1 MRKTRGD
8 GLTAALLLVLSLV
21 FVSAAP
27 ARAEIGLIVQEPIG
41 ALGFFTRVGHTGV
54 YLSDIC
60 PDGSPVRMRL
70 CAPGERGG
78 VLSKY
83 SLFSEYE
90 DYDWAIMPFDEYMH
104 GFGSPDLA
112 PLFGTPGLQRVI
124 EDHDFGELF
133 AQTLKSSSTGR
144 LPEGQWRKALATRF
158 DRTLY
163 IFSVATS
170 PTDAAAIVA
179 AFNGAANKSRF
190 NFFYRNCSDQA
201 KGIFDLMWPDDKI
214 GNRTSGVTMQTPK
227 GLAKA
232 LVDRAETHP
241 DLHLRVRRYSQLPG
255 TYPRSRPVL
264 FPMENTYKSI
274 AFAPWWF
281 FGGFREVALVSMLY
295 HQVVTPFSVIT
306 AAKDFITPRAAQLT
320 LEQHRLGRQ
329 QDQIRLV
336 LATSGRREPPR
347 PTLLVLNASVFRRL
361 GEIAREK
368 QAEIDRVQ
376 GSARHWQALEREFAA
391 TAQTVDWRHVA
402 PRELAEAI
410 TTGAL
415 RGQSSN
421 RLFRYFDT
429 HGEFYVDR
437 ENRGPWMRLA
447 FDDGRIYATGLSM
460 SHVGEGDPRVA
471 ALIQVAVL
479 DDVLH
484 ERPAHRA
491 NVETVDGLFAAFTRA
506 ARTLPRKG
514 DAGIGL
520 RKTDAERAATGAVT
534 RRDVSAK

>member
-1 MRKTRGD
+1 MRITRGG
-8 GLTAALLLVLSLV
+8 GLTVALLLALSLV
-21 FVSAAP
+21 FAGAAT

-90 DYDWAIMPFDEYMH
+90 DYDWAIMPFEEYMH

-112 PLFGTPGLQRVI
+112 PLFGTPGLQRAI
-124 EDHDFGELF
+124 EDYDFAPLF
-133 AQTLKSSSTGR
+133 AQTLKSSGDGQ

-158 DRTLY
+158 NRTLY

-170 PTDAAAIVA
+170 RTDAAAIIA

-201 KGIFDLMWPDDKI
+201 KGIFDLIWPDDKI

-232 LVDRAETHP
+232 LVDRADTHP

-255 TYPRSRPVL
+255 TFPRSRPVL
-264 FPMENTYKSI
+264 FPMENTYKSM

-295 HQVVTPFSVIT
+295 HQVVTPFSVVT
-306 AAKDFITPRAAQLT
+306 AAKDFSTPRAAQLT
-320 LEQHRLGRQ
+320 LEQHRLSRQ
-329 QDQIRLV
+329 QDQIRLA
-336 LATSGRREPPR
+336 LATSRRDNAR
-347 PTLLVLNASVFRRL
+347 RSTLLVLNASVFRQL
-361 GEIAREK
+361 GETAREK
-368 QAEIDRVQ
+368 QAELDRVQ
-376 GSARHWQALEREFAA
+376 GSKRHWQALEREFAA
-391 TAQTVDWRHVA
+391 TAQTVDWRRVA
-402 PRELAEAI
+402 PPELADAI

-447 FDDGRIYATGLSM
+447 LADGEIYATGLSM
-460 SHVGEGDPRVA
+460 SQVGDGDPRVA
-471 ALIQVAVL
+471 ALILVAVL
-479 DDVLH
+479 DYALH
-484 ERPAHRA
+484 AQPARRGD
-491 NVETVDGLFAAFTRA
+491 VETVDGLFATFTRA
-506 ARTLPRKG
+506 ARALPRNG
-514 DAGIGL
+514 DAGAGL
-520 RKTDAERAATGAVT
+520 RRSD
-534 RRDVSAK
+534 